1 LTNLELYEKLNL
13 IRKIRNNSLVFN
25 RLLKKFSELDICYDI
40 RHKGMLCG
48 IELRKGDAPVKS
60 IDKVPIGQYI
70 AKESLK
76 KGVYLRTL
84 GNIITIIP
92 PLAIEQEDLIKIVE
106 TEYAIV
112 QKVQHKIGRY

>member
-1 LTNLELYEKLNL
+1 
-13 IRKIRNNSLVFN
+13 
-25 RLLKKFSELDICYDI
+25 
-40 RHKGMLCG
+40 
-48 IELRKGDAPVKS
+48 
-60 IDKVPIGQYI
+60 
-70 AKESLK
+70 LK

-92 PLAIEQEDLIKIVE
+92 PLAIEQEDLVKIVE